1 MYYVCIEKI
10 HQFFQE
16 RMKYKLYLETEAD
29 LNVLF
34 QCIESSDE
42 KLVATTT
49 SIVNHLFDFLSSQV
63 ILDKYWRAL
72 VGCLENHQNSQVR
85 KSYGLFMITI

>member
-1 MYYVCIEKI
+1 
-10 HQFFQE
+10 
-16 RMKYKLYLETEAD
+16 MKYKLYLETEAD

-85 KSYGLFMITI
+85 KSQGLFMITI